1 MLQTKKLMQQASK
14 QKMWIDTVI
23 FFMLRWFCVSS
34 SHHSFVAEAQG

>member
-34 SHHSFVAEAQG
+34 NHRSFVAEAQG